1 MTLPTGTIS
10 MSQVNVE
17 LQLSATTPISLNQ
30 ASVRSLAGVP
40 SGTISMNN
48 LRGKTYYFY
57 YTPTINANQTNF
69 NLKSSAIAAGW
80 DQVRPLNA
88 TVTIGSPSSTNVY
101 VYSTSTGAYAF
112 QTGSSFPAGSLLA
125 LVNYGIILGCGGA
138 GGVGA
143 KPEIPYASGGS
154 GTSGGPAFLA
164 QYPITIT
171 NYGVIAG
178 GGGGGGGGNGFYA

>member
-1 MTLPTGTIS
+1 MTLPVGTIS

-30 ASVRSLAGVP
+30 ANVRDLAGVP

-57 YTPTINANQTNF
+57 FTPTISGNTTNY
-69 NLKSSAIAAGW
+69 NIKSSAISAGW

-88 TVTIGSPSSTNVY
+88 TVTIGAGVY

-112 QTGSSFPAGSLLA
+112 QTGSTFPSGSLLR
-125 LVNYGIILGCGGA
+125 LDNYGTILGAGGA
-138 GGVGA
+138 GGVG
-143 KPEIPYASGGS
+143 
-154 GTSGGPAFLA
+154 L
-164 QYPITIT
+164 
-171 NYGVIAG
+171 
-178 GGGGGGGGNGFYA
+178 

>member
-1 MTLPTGTIS
+1 MTLPVGTIS

-30 ASVRSLAGVP
+30 ANVRSLAGVP

-48 LRGKTYYFY
+48 LRGKTYYFVF
-57 YTPTINANQTNF
+57 TPPEIISNTPNY
-69 NLKSSAIAAGW
+69 NLKSAAIAAGW

-88 TVTIGSPSSTNVY
+88 TIRIGSGVY

-112 QTGSSFPAGSLLA
+112 QTGSTFPTGSLLR
-125 LVNYGIILGCGGA
+125 LDNYGTILGAGGA

-143 KPEIPYASGGS
+143 KPEVPYASGGA

-164 QYPITIT
+164 QYPITVY
-171 NYGVIAG
+171 NYGSIAG
-178 GGGGGGGGNGFYA
+178 GGGGGGGGNAFYA